1 MYDTIHMRLSSYDMH
16 GVDFL
21 SEIPC
26 YLDAYEERRPS
37 NGGTYIKGSV
47 GGLLVT
53 INRELLTIKGSLCKY
68 YLGDNFQTLERADTK
83 RAIEQ
88 LSNTLHIPLDEAI
101 ITRLDLAQTFE
112 MQHPPELYLP
122 HLGEYSRFNRLVQP
136 HSLYYTTEAKKLI
149 LYDKAR
155 EAKDKGTTI
164 PDSYKG
170 KYLLRYEQ
178 RYTERLATSLKVD
191 RVTAAMLSDEQFYNY
206 LVKEWVA
213 AYRRIKKLNEIT
225 MNMDD
230 VKGRK
235 ELDLLGRLALIERM
249 GGELEALA
257 KIQERYKMGELTRKQ
272 ASSMKQAIKEASRCS
287 KLGVTASPLIGE
299 LDSKIDE
306 VAETANNL

>member
-1 MYDTIHMRLSSYDMH
+1 MH

-53 INRELLTIKGSLCKY
+53 ANRELLTIKGSLCKY

-101 ITRLDLAQTFE
+101 ISRLDLANTFE

-122 HLGEYSRFNRLVQP
+122 HLGGCGRFNRLVQP
-136 HSLYYTTEAKKLI
+136 HSLYYTTKAKTL
-149 LYDKAR
+149 LFYDKAR
-155 EAKDKGTTI
+155 EAKGKGTTI

-170 KYLLRYEQ
+170 KHLLRYEQ
-178 RYTERLATSLKVD
+178 RYTERLASSLKVD
-191 RVTAAMLSDEQFYNY
+191 RVTAAMLSDELFYNH
-206 LVKEWVA
+206 LVEEWVA

-225 MNMDD
+225 MNIDD

-235 ELDLLGRLALIERM
+235 DFDLLGRLSLIERM

-257 KIQERYKMGELTRKQ
+257 NIQERYKMGELKKRQ
-272 ASSMKQAIKEASRCS
+272 RDGLIQLVKEASRCS
-287 KLGVTASPLIGE
+287 KLGATLSPLVDE
-299 LDSKIDE
+299 LNGK
-306 VAETANNL
+306 VAEIAETINNL

>member
-1 MYDTIHMRLSSYDMH
+1 MH

-53 INRELLTIKGSLCKY
+53 INRESLTIKGSLCKY

-83 RAIEQ
+83 RAIEK
-88 LSNTLHIPLDEAI
+88 LSDTLHIPLDEAI

-122 HLGEYSRFNRLVQP
+122 HLGGCGRFNRLVQP
-136 HSLYYTTEAKKLI
+136 HSLYYTTKAKTLL

-170 KYLLRYEQ
+170 KHLLRYEQ
-178 RYTERLATSLKVD
+178 RYTERLASSLKVD

-225 MNMDD
+225 MNIDD

-235 ELDLLGRLALIERM
+235 DFDLLGRLSLIERM

-257 KIQERYKMGELTRKQ
+257 NIRELHKRGKITSKQ
-272 ASSMKQAIKEASRCS
+272 ADSLKDAIKEACKCD
-287 KLGVTASPLIGE
+287 KLGATLSPLVDE
-299 LDSKIDE
+299 LNSKVDD
-306 VAETANNL
+306 VFRCYR